1 MAAKV
6 LVSDKLAPEG
16 LAILNAAEGL
26 EVASRP
32 GLPVPE
38 LLDAIGEYEGLV
50 IRSGTK
56 VTAELIERA
65 DKLRVIGRA
74 GIGVDNVDVEA
85 ASKRGIVVMN
95 TPGGNN
101 VTTAEHA
108 ITMMLA
114 VARHIPQAN
123 ASLRAGKWERNA
135 FVGTEV
141 SGKTLGVVGVGNIGS
156 IVADRAKGLAMH
168 VVAFDPFL
176 TPEAAARLGIELVS
190 LEDLYARADFVSVHT
205 PLTPETRGLIGRS
218 SFSRMKKGVRIV
230 NCARGG
236 IVDEEALLEALNSGQ
251 VAGAALDVFAAEPP
265 PADSPLIAHPA
276 VVATPHLGAS
286 TGEAQLN
293 VAIAVAEQVRDY
305 LLTGE
310 VRNAVNMPS
319 LSQEA
324 AGELAPYILLAERL
338 GALHAQL
345 TDRAPREVAVEFR
358 GEVADLDC
366 RPLTSAVLKGLL
378 ARSFEIPV
386 NSVNAP
392 FLAKER
398 GVKVIETRDS
408 DASSFASSI
417 RVTFTSEGASEV
429 LEGAVFG
436 GTIVRLV
443 RFNDFFLEAVP
454 EGNILVLHNRDVPG
468 VVGRVGCFLGEQGV
482 NIAGLVLGRIGGEA
496 VSFVHTDSPLAP
508 EQLEALRKLPD
519 ITSAQ
524 MVTL

>member
-176 TPEAAARLGIELVS
+176 TR
-190 LEDLYARADFVSVHT
+190 
-205 PLTPETRGLIGRS
+205 PLAWASSWCRS
-218 SFSRMKKGVRIV
+218 RI
-230 NCARGG
+230 C
-236 IVDEEALLEALNSGQ
+236 
-251 VAGAALDVFAAEPP
+251 
-265 PADSPLIAHPA
+265 
-276 VVATPHLGAS
+276 T
-286 TGEAQLN
+286 
-293 VAIAVAEQVRDY
+293 
-305 LLTGE
+305 
-310 VRNAVNMPS
+310 
-319 LSQEA
+319 
-324 AGELAPYILLAERL
+324 
-338 GALHAQL
+338 
-345 TDRAPREVAVEFR
+345 RAP
-358 GEVADLDC
+358 
-366 RPLTSAVLKGLL
+366 TSSAC
-378 ARSFEIPV
+378 
-386 NSVNAP
+386 
-392 FLAKER
+392 
-398 GVKVIETRDS
+398 TR
-408 DASSFASSI
+408 
-417 RVTFTSEGASEV
+417 R
-429 LEGAVFG
+429 
-436 GTIVRLV
+436 
-443 RFNDFFLEAVP
+443 
-454 EGNILVLHNRDVPG
+454 
-468 VVGRVGCFLGEQGV
+468 
-482 NIAGLVLGRIGGEA
+482 
-496 VSFVHTDSPLAP
+496 
-508 EQLEALRKLPD
+508 
-519 ITSAQ
+519 
-524 MVTL
+524 